1 MRIKNL
7 FFLFVCCCLIPIAS
21 QAQNF
26 EPEWTQSELSQA
38 RARHDDWLVI
48 DPPGGSVSYIKQS
61 YADPDKMELT
71 VILDGPILV
80 CGPFYENIAGRAEV
94 IYWFDDQKATHRLQ
108 QESVSN
114 CITFPED
121 VLSFFMPA
129 YILGLRV
136 ELPHKGRKVLEQEF
150 SLLGFAAAYQSMRPD
165 E

>member
-7 FFLFVCCCLIPIAS
+7 FFLFVCFCFIPIDS
-21 QAQNF
+21 QALDF
-26 EPEWTQSELSQA
+26 EPEWTRSELSQA
-38 RARHDDWLVI
+38 RARHDHWLVI
-48 DPPGGSVSYIKQS
+48 DPPGGSSVYMQQS

-94 IYWFDDQKATHRLQ
+94 TYWFDDQKATQRLE

-129 YILGLRV
+129 YFLGLRV
-136 ELPHKGRKVLEQEF
+136 ELPDKGQKVLEQEF
-150 SLLGFAAAYQSMRPD
+150 SLLGFAAAYRDMRPD